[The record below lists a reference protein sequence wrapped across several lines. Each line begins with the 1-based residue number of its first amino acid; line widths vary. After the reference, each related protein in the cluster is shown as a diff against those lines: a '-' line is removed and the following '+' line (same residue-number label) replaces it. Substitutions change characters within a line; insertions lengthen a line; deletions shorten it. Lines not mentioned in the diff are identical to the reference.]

1 MRDITDKERI
11 DFLESLMLRHYK
23 INDRVAFDL
32 PSELIIRGHHAI
44 LRLNGESSSIFESTS
59 ERSIREVID
68 AMIRKQINATTIT
81 AV

>member
-1 MRDITDKERI
+1 MNEITDKERV
-11 DFLESLMLRHYK
+11 DFLESLMLRYFK

-32 PSELIIRGHHAI
+32 PSELIIRGHHAM
-44 LRLNGESSSIFESTS
+44 LRLNGESSSIFECTS
-59 ERSIREVID
+59 ERSVRDAID